1 MFQTKMNE
9 RIGWWWWWCQE
20 MLGSTCAGSMTTDG
34 LFAIHFIIT
43 DSFINVLYYHTMA
56 PIIGNPGTF

>member
-1 MFQTKMNE
+1 MFQTKVNE
-9 RIGWWWWWCQE
+9 RIGGGGGVKK
-20 MLGSTCAGSMTTDG
+20 LGSTCAGSMTTDG